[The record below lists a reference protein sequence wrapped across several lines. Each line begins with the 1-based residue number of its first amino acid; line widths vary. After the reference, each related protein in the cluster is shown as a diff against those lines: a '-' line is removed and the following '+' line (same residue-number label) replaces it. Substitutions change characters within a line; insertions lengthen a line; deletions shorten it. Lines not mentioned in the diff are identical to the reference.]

1 LSFYTDG
8 IGLRGAHIHEIWI
21 WRRAYLSDFA
31 RSVAVSPVKSPA
43 APRTA
48 GSAAPTALVA
58 KAARGVISRTT
69 ATLRE
74 LFAPAL

>member
-1 LSFYTDG
+1 LSFYTGG
-8 IGLRGAHIHEIWI
+8 IGRRRPHVHEIWI
-21 WRRAYLSDFA
+21 WRRAYLSGFA

-43 APRTA
+43 AARNAGTA
-48 GSAAPTALVA
+48 ATTGLVV